1 MLAVTRYTVAP
12 PDAGDFLE
20 RAQAALGVLAAQ
32 RGYRA
37 GRVGRATD
45 DPTRWVLVTEW
56 AGVGAYRRALSA
68 YDVKVAAVPLLSL
81 AEDEPTAYEVIV
93 ASSADGSARAGTTG
107 LAADAGSVAVGEAS
121 GPGVA
126 TDLD

>member
-12 PDAGDFLE
+12 QDAGDFLE
-20 RAQAALGVLAAQ
+20 RAQTALGVLAAQ

-68 YDVKVAAVPLLSL
+68 YDVKVSAVPLLSL
-81 AEDEPTAYEVIV
+81 ADDEPTAYEVLAALPDEDG
-93 ASSADGSARAGTTG
+93 ASAQTSGR
-107 LAADAGSVAVGEAS
+107 AADATTVRVGEAS
-121 GPGVA
+121 APVVA
-126 TDLD
+126 TDLG